1 MSLTLFID
9 PSQKFF
15 LSNGLFFVIRL
26 LTKFQVA
33 SFLSNTLELEILK
46 KILLYSII
54 IGVVYFISSFLKL
67 IS

>member
-1 MSLTLFID
+1 MSLTPFIA

-26 LTKFQVA
+26 LTQFQVG
-33 SFLSNTLELEILK
+33 SFLSNILELEILK

-54 IGVVYFISSFLKL
+54 IGVLYFLSSFLKL